1 MVGPPACLHV
11 LIYAHSPGCPAVGHP
26 WRLLDFALEAT
37 PLHVAIT
44 DRLKPLRNERV
55 SSLFS
60 QHLEASQRCTKKNIS
75 SRLSHVKLSLEDI
88 ELILEFFLEY
98 LLLIN
103 FKIF

>member
-55 SSLFS
+55 SSLFFPAFGS
-60 QHLEASQRCTKKNIS
+60 FTEMHKEKYKQQIKSC
-75 SRLSHVKLSLEDI
+75 
-88 ELILEFFLEY
+88 
-98 LLLIN
+98 
-103 FKIF
+103 